1 MKLWSRGLGKQEIF
15 MDFRYCNTIKDPETG
30 NVIIIGN
37 MRSPV
42 TWEFKITF
50 HPEDIGGILKMLFC
64 PSMFVFAIKNLPQYL
79 VYLMNRNKYKTEGD
93 LVERVNAAYEQCMTG
108 GRAYYRDPGSIS
120 SSTAGLK
127 EV

>member
-1 MKLWSRGLGKQEIF
+1 MKLWSRGLGKQEIY
-15 MDFRYCNTIKDPETG
+15 MDFRYCETIKDPETG

-50 HPEDIGGILKMLFC
+50 HPEDIGGILKMLFSR
-64 PSMFVFAIKNLPQYL
+64 SMFMFAFRNLYQYL
-79 VYLMNRNKYKTEGD
+79 VYLMNRSTYRIEGS
-93 LVERVNAAYEQCMTG
+93 LVERVNSSYEQCMTG
-108 GRAYYRDPGSIS
+108 GRVFYRGQVSVPLN
-120 SSTAGLK
+120 TAGSK

>member
-64 PSMFVFAIKNLPQYL
+64 PSMLFFAIKNLPQYL